1 MKVCINYNDPAWSA
15 LVEGLRDKLG
25 INAEWEAKR
34 DFYEHGGIIRTPKEV
49 LAKLA
54 ADTTFGPYA
63 HHLEDSVEGNKAD
76 ELFDKIVEDIK
87 QDATSYKP
95 DSTLHRVTIPFSSE
109 GKIKTKKAAEATAD
123 RRVKEL
129 QEKYKDI
136 STNLFSVDKSVAA
149 GAAIVV
155 NITDAAVVN
164 YMKQRV
170 DIAYNIEPPVGYV
183 TEINT
188 NFNNNIKKFILGK
201 QRGKQYLPE
210 GYVFKLGK
218 PTRILKA
225 SGFKDVEITLPLN
238 HLEDII
244 SKHSK
249 LNAMDDLDLIDLPSA
264 IHNPMIVLY
273 DKDYAGTG
281 RLMIVTTLQNSKNQ
295 NINVFIQAVPGKSR
309 NFDVNSVVTLFPRA
323 SVEGLDKEILKG
335 STIFVNKEKTLE
347 YYRTRT
353 TPGSSSDIS
362 KGNTNI
368 RQIEQIIKEFNN
380 PTSEDPIYNQV
391 SENQDPSVS
400 PLALELSG
408 FDGTLNI
415 ADQNEARAQ
424 EITRKLADRLADQVN
439 TPYRIV
445 SLQEAKDIHAQ
456 LGKELPAGAKAF
468 YIGDTVY
475 FLQDNLNTKNV
486 LHEFSHPLVRAV
498 YVSNRPLFDKQFSA
512 IMSSAEGAD
521 IADYV
526 RNNYGLDENDPLFK
540 EEIVVRALTE
550 AALRKQQERPQSTG
564 FKKAIDN
571 ILYAIKQL
579 LRKLFGQKVDV
590 AKLDVDTTLDQL
602 ADMLVKGDQFKI
614 DTEMVT
620 QDDAVAYLKD
630 QQKYIQEL
638 SQSAYKKDLQELT
651 DKYFTTIQYAIKHA
665 KDIKNYDA
673 MLDFISND
681 FKSGEV
687 DQMRKNIEKYQ
698 TLILDKTSQKLGTIQ
713 FDKERVNALID
724 SLTSLHNLTGKIFSQ
739 LQDLTK
745 DLSQDNM
752 QKIEYYKNVLNH
764 WGEFIEEA
772 EDNLT
777 SKIPADSSLGKL
789 LGDIRHNINSSN
801 NLLNRTYEG
810 VALDTLWSSVEL
822 TARAMQETFDSRMKA
837 LEDKLAKAT
846 PAARESVQKQIEKE
860 KAEFAEQLPTKEKVR
875 QALRGEL
882 KDSKGQIK
890 DAPFLTSFVEAYVYN
905 PDPVVGGLA
914 NFFKDNMTDMQAKAY
929 NQANE
934 FGNAMKP
941 LLEKIGYQP
950 NSEGKLGRDIGQEEE
965 VGEVDKDGNFIKK
978 KVWRFLNPIIG
989 ADVVRQE
996 YTYKIRKARDKF
1008 LETNAE
1014 EDKIALRDI
1023 QAEWRQHKRDF
1034 WHDKYTDQYNDV
1046 WNLLERDEVG
1056 KELAGMIEDI
1066 YDEIDLLE
1074 MPTNALDELERSDR
1088 VEGLLRKLRRLG
1100 DLRDESGRLKTGNDL
1115 LLAERMKEYQERSK
1129 ELYDTVEIPGAF
1141 QSALSN
1147 YEQKLIE
1154 EGKQRGSSPFNTLR
1168 QQWLDKNTRTVV
1180 KQEFYEARQEI
1191 IERIKVLQSY
1201 LPENQRIQIDITEA
1215 WEEILSITKGYRDQ
1229 DGQPVGSEMTP
1240 ERVAR
1245 VKELL
1250 KRVDDA
1256 REQLRTLSGLTKDEE
1271 AELQELFVRAMESSP
1286 TTADR
1291 ARIQALL
1298 ERKSELRLNRFQ
1310 RAELTRLFTE
1320 LSELQKRE
1328 ATDYYVDT
1336 MNSWLSTLDTEKLF
1350 SAYKI
1355 NAITRNTANLILE
1368 DNLLQE
1374 FFDQSPEFEKWF
1386 KANHVRRDVYDK
1398 MTMEMGERWE
1408 RIYVWNVVRPQDDA
1422 YYETTVV
1429 ENEDGTKER
1438 IQGLPSLKYYKR
1450 LVKDHFKTERIV
1462 GVTIDNRG
1470 NWLPKTMEGG
1480 AKDDRYRNQAYYNL
1494 QKNNPDLFAVLEKM
1508 KEYHLRYQE
1517 GLHDSAKLWL
1527 DMPRFRKQSIERLQS
1542 KNLLQR
1548 LIQRI
1553 RDFFTRVKD
1562 SYQEGLNPVEG
1573 EFSVPNWDLFDAEYT
1588 GIPMAG
1594 VSNLEFQEVSTD
1606 IAFTMVRYM
1615 LAAERNKKLTEISP
1629 VVRAIQRTTKENN
1642 PLEKG
1647 LKIRNIFKLATGRDR
1662 YMREQAVNS
1671 FIQREFEGQNQA
1683 GFLSDNAFAQNL
1695 SSSLFRT
1702 ASFSYLA
1709 LNIPS
1714 AIKNAVGQKY
1724 QSLIEAAAGKYM
1736 TTQELLAAEGKAT
1749 TTMFEITKQVY
1760 EPGSKSLN
1768 VQLAQL
1774 MDFEQGKLESQL
1786 GEGLTRTVGKDT
1798 MKVVERMTDFR
1809 RWTQLQANLQTGFA
1823 LMSHIKVPVGDKL
1836 VAYDQVWEVKEGR
1849 LQLKEGVPPEWG
1861 ITYDAEGNQK
1871 VGERYKQERKKIH
1884 NIISNLNGAMSRSE
1898 SSEADRYLLFRY
1910 ISFFRKFF
1918 VAMFAN
1924 RFARNRVNYQL
1935 MDTKEG
1941 YYITMLNLTK
1951 KVLTS
1956 AGKYLP
1962 YASKDEKR
1970 ALIRFTTELG
1980 TLVLMSALL
1989 PLLFDWDSDDKDRYA
2004 KLRAKKGFG
2013 GWLSNHTLLLMMQIR
2028 GEGEQFIPAPGFG
2041 LNQYEEYLGAKSL
2054 VTGPTISSMIRVIN
2068 DLKYAATG
2076 DDRLYYKKDVGE
2088 LPWQKK
2094 DEAKIYNH
2102 LLKIVGVTGA
2112 SMSPEIAIKNYE
2124 ALQVRG
2130 R

>member
-1 MKVCINYNDPAWSA
+1 MKICINYNAPEYIA
-15 LVEGLRDKLG
+15 LVDGLRDKLG
-25 INAEWEAKR
+25 INAEFEAKR

-49 LAKLA
+49 LGKLA
-54 ADTTFGPYA
+54 ADTTFGAYT
-63 HHLEDSVEGNKAD
+63 HLLVESTPQSSADSKKLDVAD
-76 ELFDKIVEDIK
+76 FKREVKLNEK
-87 QDATSYKP
+87 
-95 DSTLHRVTIPFSSE
+95 RVS
-109 GKIKTKKAAEATAD
+109 
-123 RRVKEL
+123 EL
-129 QEKYKDI
+129 QRAMI
-136 STNLFSVDKSVAA
+136 SK
-149 GAAIVV
+149 
-155 NITDAAVVN
+155 
-164 YMKQRV
+164 R
-170 DIAYNIEPPVGYV
+170 
-183 TEINT
+183 
-188 NFNNNIKKFILGK
+188 IKKF
-201 QRGKQYLPE
+201 
-210 GYVFKLGK
+210 
-218 PTRILKA
+218 
-225 SGFKDVEITLPLN
+225 
-238 HLEDII
+238 
-244 SKHSK
+244 
-249 LNAMDDLDLIDLPSA
+249 
-264 IHNPMIVLY
+264 
-273 DKDYAGTG
+273 
-281 RLMIVTTLQNSKNQ
+281 NSKNGTSYYVKFNQ
-295 NINVFIQAVPGKSR
+295 IGQA
-309 NFDVNSVVTLFPRA
+309 DLYTW
-323 SVEGLDKEILKG
+323 EILEKG
-335 STIFVNKEKTLE
+335 KPVAF
-347 YYRTRT
+347 
-353 TPGSSSDIS
+353 
-362 KGNTNI
+362 NI
-368 RQIEQIIKEFNN
+368 
-380 PTSEDPIYNQV
+380 DPAI
-391 SENQDPSVS
+391 S

-408 FDGTLNI
+408 FGGNLNI

-424 EITRKLADRLADQVN
+424 EITRKLADRLAGQVN

-445 SLQEAKDIHAQ
+445 SPQEAKDIHAQ

-498 YVSNRPLFDKQFSA
+498 YVNNRPLFDKQFVT
-512 IMSSAEGAD
+512 IMFSAEGAD

-602 ADMLVKGDQFKI
+602 ANMLVKGDQFKI

-810 VALDTLWSSVEL
+810 VALDTLWSSVEP

-1014 EDKIALRDI
+1014 EDKIVLRDI

-1141 QSALSN
+1141 QSALRN

-1271 AELQELFVRAMESSP
+1271 QELQGLFMKARDGMGL
-1286 TTADR
+1286 TTEDR
-1291 ARIQALL
+1291 SRISDLTN
-1298 ERKSELRLNRFQ
+1298 RMVKLRLNRFQ

-1470 NWLPKTMEGG
+1470 NWLPKTMERG

-1573 EFSVPNWDLFDAEYT
+1573 EFAVAQWDVFDAEYT
-1588 GIPMAG
+1588 GIPIAG
-1594 VSNLEFQEVSTD
+1594 VSNLEFDETSTD
-1606 IAFTMVRYM
+1606 IAYTMMRYM
-1615 LAAERNKKLTEISP
+1615 LSAERNKKLTEMSP
-1629 VVRAIQRTTKENN
+1629 TVRAIQRTLNDPKLQ
-1642 PLEKG
+1642 PVIQQA
-1647 LKIRNIFKLATGRDR
+1647 LKNRNIYLLKGKRDQYIR
-1662 YMREQAVNS
+1662 AQAVNN
-1671 FIQREFEGQNQA
+1671 FIEKEFEGKNLAGLLADNQ
-1683 GFLSDNAFAQNL
+1683 LAQNI
-1695 SSSLFRT
+1695 SNALFRT

-1714 AIKNAVGQKY
+1714 AIKNAVSMKFQG
-1724 QSLIEAAAGKYM
+1724 LIESAAGKYM
-1736 TTQELLAAEGKAT
+1736 TTQEFLAAEGVAT
-1749 TTMFEITKQVY
+1749 ATMFEITRQVY

-1768 VQLAQL
+1768 IQISDVF
-1774 MDFEQGKLESQL
+1774 DIEQGRSEQKI

-1798 MKVVERMTDFR
+1798 LKFVERMTDVR
-1809 RWTQLQANLQTGFA
+1809 KWVQLQASLQTGFA
-1823 LMSHIKVPVGDKL
+1823 MLSHQKVEMNGKL
-1836 VAYDQVWEVKEGR
+1836 VSYKDVWEVQDGR
-1849 LQLKEGVPPEWG
+1849 LQLKSGVDPAWG
-1861 ITYDAEGNQK
+1861 ITYDQEGNQI
-1871 VGERYKQERKKIH
+1871 VGEKFKQYKKKMHIVMA
-1884 NIISNLNGAMSRSE
+1884 NLNGAMSKAE
-1898 SSEADRYLLFRY
+1898 STEADRHILFRY
-1910 ISFFRKFF
+1910 ISFFRRFF
-1918 VAMFAN
+1918 TAMFAN
-1924 RFARNRVNYQL
+1924 RFAKNRVNYGL
-1935 MDTKEG
+1935 GETKEG
-1941 YYITMLNLTK
+1941 TYITTLKLAK
-1951 KVLTS
+1951 KAIQS
-1956 AGKYLP
+1956 MGRYLP
-1962 YASKDEKR
+1962 YTSQDEKR
-1970 ALIRFTTELG
+1970 AVIKFTTELG
-1980 TLVLMSALL
+1980 TLILMSALL
-1989 PLLFDWDSDDKDRYA
+1989 PLLFDWDPDDPDRFA
-2004 KLRAKKGFG
+2004 KLRKRQKEGFG
-2013 GWLSNHTLLLMMQIR
+2013 GWLSNHALLMMMQVR
-2028 GEGEQFIPAPGFG
+2028 GENEQFIPISGFG
-2041 LNQYEEYLGAKSL
+2041 LDDYQEYLGAKSL
-2054 VTGPTISSMIRVIN
+2054 VMGPTITSIVKLMD
-2068 DLKYAATG
+2068 DLRYGVTG
-2076 DDRLYYKKDVGE
+2076 DDKLYYKKDVGS
-2088 LPWQKK
+2088 LPWQQQGESK
-2094 DEAKIYNH
+2094 AWNH
-2102 LLKIVGVTGA
+2102 LLSAIGIKGTSIDPAT
-2112 SMSPEIAIKNYE
+2112 SIKNYQ

-2130 R
+2130 K